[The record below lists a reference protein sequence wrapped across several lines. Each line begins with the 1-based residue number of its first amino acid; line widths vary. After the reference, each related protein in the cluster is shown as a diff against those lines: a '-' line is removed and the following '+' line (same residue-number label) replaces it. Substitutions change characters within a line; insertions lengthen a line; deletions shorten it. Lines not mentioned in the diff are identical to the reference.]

1 MEDIFRLVRI
11 VAVLIT
17 AVVISLVGGCQAG
30 NWVQAQ
36 KDITLARGLTDP
48 VAQRL
53 WALGKVLDGVNAGS
67 YAETA
72 ARKESLIR
80 EIFRQ
85 RSGLSGSHPG
95 HGKGCHGEM
104 NLTRRSSCDTLYVI

>member
-1 MEDIFRLVRI
+1 MSSSQQSSDMEDIFRLVRI

-80 EIFRQ
+80 EILF
-85 RSGLSGSHPG
+85 
-95 HGKGCHGEM
+95 GKDPVSLAATQDMARAAMGK
-104 NLTRRSSCDTLYVI
+104 